1 MTVMCRRVNGKVKRQ
16 RMEREKE
23 RKGNKDEQPK
33 KLIWLNVT
41 RLQ

>member
-1 MTVMCRRVNGKVKRQ
+1 
-16 RMEREKE
+16 MEKSRDREWKE
-23 RKGNKDEQPK
+23 KKKRKGNKDEQPK